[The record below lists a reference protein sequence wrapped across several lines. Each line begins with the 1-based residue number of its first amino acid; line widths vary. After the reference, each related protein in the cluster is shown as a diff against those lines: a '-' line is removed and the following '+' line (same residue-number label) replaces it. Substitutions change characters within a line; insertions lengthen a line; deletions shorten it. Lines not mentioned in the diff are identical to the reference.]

1 MNVATIST
9 VSNATQAAVESIQN
23 HGQKH
28 QTTYKIEMLDDS
40 MASDDDDDDMISSD
54 GSIFDENE
62 LAAVQDDLANQ
73 LAAAGPVGVAAA
85 AAIASSKKRKRQ
97 HSFETNPSVRKRQQN
112 RLLRKLRGIIYEFT
126 GRVGKQAVVL
136 VATPGKPN
144 TSYKVFGAKPLEDVV
159 RNLKNIVMDELEN
172 ALAQQAPPPPQED
185 PSLFELPP
193 LIIDG
198 IPTPVEKMTQAQLR
212 AFIPLMLKYSTG
224 RGKPGWGR
232 EATRPPW
239 WPKELP
245 WANVRMDARSEDDKQ
260 KISWT
265 HALRKIVINCYKY
278 HGREDLLPTFAD
290 EDDKVSQL
298 ISHEEEDE
306 EEEVIVQ
313 PVNNNNNTTTTIQTV
328 TNAPTNNTTT
338 TNVRQ
343 QVNVVKINS
352 SGTVITTTNP
362 HNPNNPGPTIIQSTN
377 DQHITTTARLPASTK
392 IELCPAPITQIT
404 THHQQQQQQH
414 HQQQQQQQ
422 HHQQT
427 TAASSA
433 TTTTAAASSATT
445 TSSTAAT
452 SSATTTAA
460 QQHQTHQTQQHQ
472 QIHTTTNAAQTIANA
487 QVCIEPMTLGDVDYT
502 TQTVLSTIQNADGT
516 VSLIQVDPN
525 NPIITLPDGTT
536 AQVQGVATLHQG
548 EGGATIQTVQ
558 SLADVN
564 GHENMTVDLTE
575 ATVAQDGQIYITT
588 EDGQG
593 YPVSVSNMITVPV
606 SASMYQSMMANIQQ
620 IHTNSDGTVCI
631 TPMQV
636 DASNNNNSNNVN
648 NNSSSSNHDNGT
660 NGGNEDETSGNGNG
674 GGAGGVPVTPQ
685 QFQCYSIMAATPIAT
700 QRLLAH
706 GGLGQS
712 HNLVQAL
719 NFNSNNNNNSCN
731 SNSSGNNSTN
741 SDNSSSSSNCNNN
754 TGSTNNNNNIR
765 CQIIN
770 ASSLVTAAAATNN
783 SSQQQ
788 NAQQQLQH
796 HHQTI
801 INQQSLTNVL
811 QNAGAKVFIAAN
823 PAHLNLTAANLL
835 NNNDA
840 TTANNNHI
848 NVKANNNGQ
857 IKFAT
862 ALPIVVATANAQQH
876 PTAAAAALIA
886 TTAGAAAGGM
896 GVTTAGMANK
906 QHRRRNHGPAADTT
920 NNCNNSNNNY
930 LKTGH
935 KRRKHNNMSQVVVV
949 PVKIEEGVDI
959 NTSTTTSGA
968 SALLHSS
975 SDDTTNRNNHAEGL
989 LDIQIVDDSLANDGS
1004 RCGRGDDVVNDGV
1017 ANAGVDTNPVSAAGS
1032 SSGSDAAGSIVGVC
1046 GVGSV
1051 RVGNR
1056 LLSVDVSKTIKL
1068 ESLDK

>member
-1 MNVATIST
+1 MNVTTIST

-40 MASDDDDDDMISSD
+40 MASDDDDDDLISSD

-298 ISHEEEDE
+298 ISHEEEEE

-328 TNAPTNNTTT
+328 TNAPTNHATT
-338 TNVRQ
+338 TN
-343 QVNVVKINS
+343 
-352 SGTVITTTNP
+352 
-362 HNPNNPGPTIIQSTN
+362 
-377 DQHITTTARLPASTK
+377 
-392 IELCPAPITQIT
+392 
-404 THHQQQQQQH
+404 
-414 HQQQQQQQ
+414 
-422 HHQQT
+422 
-427 TAASSA
+427 
-433 TTTTAAASSATT
+433 
-445 TSSTAAT
+445 
-452 SSATTTAA
+452 
-460 QQHQTHQTQQHQ
+460 
-472 QIHTTTNAAQTIANA
+472 
-487 QVCIEPMTLGDVDYT
+487 YT

-636 DASNNNNSNNVN
+636 DASNNNNNHNNGSASNNH
-648 NNSSSSNHDNGT
+648 NSNSD
-660 NGGNEDETSGNGNG
+660 NGGNEDETSGNGNDNVNV
-674 GGAGGVPVTPQ
+674 GANAAGVQAVAPQ
-685 QFQCYSIMAATPIAT
+685 QFQCYSIMAASPIAT
-700 QRLLAH
+700 AAQRLLANS
-706 GGLGQS
+706 G
-712 HNLVQAL
+712 LVQTL
-719 NFNSNNNNNSCN
+719 NFNNSNSNNNNN
-731 SNSSGNNSTN
+731 NSSSAN
-741 SDNSSSSSNCNNN
+741 SDNSSSCNNN
-754 TGSTNNNNNIR
+754 NTSSTNNNNNNHNIR

-770 ASSLVTAAAATNN
+770 ASSLVAAAAATNN

-788 NAQQQLQH
+788 QQPQQCQQQQQSQH
-796 HHQTI
+796 HHLQQQQHHQAI

-823 PAHLNLTAANLL
+823 PAHLNLTAAAAANLL

-848 NVKANNNGQ
+848 NVNANNNGQ

-862 ALPIVVATANAQQH
+862 ALPIVVATAPNNAQHHHH
-876 PTAAAAALIA
+876 PAAAAIIA
-886 TTAGAAAGGM
+886 ATAGM
-896 GVTTAGMANK
+896 GVATTSSNGGNK
-906 QHRRRNHGPAADTT
+906 QHRRRSHGGSTIADTAANT
-920 NNCNNSNNNY
+920 NNNY
-930 LKTGH
+930 LKSGH
-935 KRRKHNNMSQVVVV
+935 KRRKHNLGKVVV
-949 PVKIEEGVDI
+949 PIKLEEGVDI
-959 NTSTTTSGA
+959 NNTSTS
-968 SALLHSS
+968 SAAISLLHSAN
-975 SDDTTNRNNHAEGL
+975 DGGTTNHNHSVNAAEGL
-989 LDIQIVDDSLANDGS
+989 LNIQIVDDTPSVNGGGEEDNGSGCVGSNGGAAAN
-1004 RCGRGDDVVNDGV
+1004 
-1017 ANAGVDTNPVSAAGS
+1017 TNPTIVAVSSRAG
-1032 SSGSDAAGSIVGVC
+1032 GGGGGAGGIVGVC
-1046 GVGSV
+1046 SVGNV

-1056 LLSVDVSKTIKL
+1056 LLSVDVSKSIKL
-1068 ESLDK
+1068 ESLDN